1 MNLTAEQATKQQA
14 DTVPHADE
22 PHTGPIKTP
31 RDLVI
36 TVVLAFVLPVVIIF
50 LLITL
55 VVSNMT
61 RGAGS
66 GALTPEAIATRIRPV
81 ANFVLVDAFAPK
93 VFKTGQQVY
102 DTTCTTCHAAG
113 LADAPRLGD
122 ATAWGPLINQGLG
135 AMLKV
140 ALEGK
145 GAMPARGGNPSLSD
159 FEIERAIVY
168 MANQSGG
175 NLPEPEEPAA
185 PEAP

>member
-1 MNLTAEQATKQQA
+1 MNAPHNVPAES
-14 DTVPHADE
+14 HAE
-22 PHTGPIKTP
+22 PHSGPIKTP

-55 VVSNMT
+55 VVSSMT
-61 RGAGS
+61 QGAGS
-66 GALTPEAIATRIRPV
+66 GALTPEAVASRIKPV
-81 ANFVLVDAFAPK
+81 ANFVLVDANAPK

-113 LADAPRLGD
+113 LAGAPKLGD
-122 ATAWGPLINQGLG
+122 TATWGGLINQGLG
-135 AMLKV
+135 AMMKV

-145 GAMPARGGNPSLSD
+145 GAMPARGGNPTLSD
-159 FEIERAIVY
+159 FEIERAVVY

-175 NLPEPEEPAA
+175 SLPEPEEPAPA
-185 PEAP
+185 Q